1 MLIGRHDIEK
11 LMRLDAASAC
21 LPSTLGHAV
30 SHSEAVGTEVE
41 LSDLFLSLR
50 PIKQDN
56 LIRDDNKLI
65 LLASLSDS
73 LEYVADSIER
83 LGQAVPRV
91 ASQAEGNSRNQAAS
105 PRNLASFADEYRKLA
120 TDCLKVLRVEMQLE
134 TVFHLQ
140 VCDGSSLCEESGM
153 TMRILSLACK
163 TYENTMVLK
172 RK

>member
-1 MLIGRHDIEK
+1 M
-11 LMRLDAASAC
+11 
-21 LPSTLGHAV
+21 
-30 SHSEAVGTEVE
+30 
-41 LSDLFLSLR
+41 LFLPFLLCSFIMSR
-50 PIKQDN
+50 KIASSSFPNSKQMKILSEV
-56 LIRDDNKLI
+56 LISKI
-65 LLASLSDS
+65 F
-73 LEYVADSIER
+73 R